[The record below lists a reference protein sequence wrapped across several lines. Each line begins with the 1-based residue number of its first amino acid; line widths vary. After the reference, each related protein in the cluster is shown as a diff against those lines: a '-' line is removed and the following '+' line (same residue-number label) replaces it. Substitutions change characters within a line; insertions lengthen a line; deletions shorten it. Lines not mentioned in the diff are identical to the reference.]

1 MGLVLRLGEHR
12 PPRVMVLAILLV
24 TAVVLIAWLAL
35 LSAAFLTRP
44 EVAGWARAHALVL
57 TEQNEPMVSWYWR
70 TAGLLRTLG
79 VLAGLVLPYLLI
91 VVFGLPDLSY
101 AGWQFVFVGYL
112 LGALYA
118 EVALVRPAQGR
129 AFLVPRTLGDYLPAR
144 LLLAQRALGIVLVV
158 GATAAF
164 VVVDGVAYGPG
175 RPWLMVPAVTGVA
188 LLALELLQR
197 WVVRR
202 PQPMWSPSLVAA
214 DDAIRSQS
222 VHSIAGSG
230 IALGLV
236 ALALITGYLASSRYQ
251 LLRWVFTVPT
261 LLIPLIAII
270 VCLHY
275 GHRSW
280 RVTRFDRRPA
290 VTSTC

>member
-1 MGLVLRLGEHR
+1 
-12 PPRVMVLAILLV
+12 MVLGIMLV
-24 TAVVLIAWLAL
+24 VAVVLIAGVAL
-35 LSAAFLTRP
+35 LRAAMLTRP
-44 EVAGWARAHALVL
+44 EMMGWARAHALVL
-57 TEQNEPMVSWYWR
+57 TEQNEPMVSWYLR

-79 VLAGLVLPYLLI
+79 VLAGLVFPPMLVLA
-91 VVFGLPDLSY
+91 FGLPNLSFG
-101 AGWQFVFVGYL
+101 GWQFVFTGYL

-118 EVALVRPAQGR
+118 EVALVRPCESR
-129 AFLVPRTLGDYLPAR
+129 AFLVPRRLVDYLPAR
-144 LLLAQRALGIVLVV
+144 LLFAQRALGAVLVI

-164 VVVDGVAYGPG
+164 GLVDGDAYGSGRPRLTYGSG
-175 RPWLMVPAVTGVA
+175 RPWLVVAGVTGLA

-230 IALGLV
+230 IALGMV
-236 ALALITGYLASSRYQ
+236 ALAQVTGYLASSEYQ
-251 LLRWVFTVPT
+251 LRWVTMPT
-261 LLIPLIAII
+261 LLIPLMAIG

-280 RVTRFDRRPA
+280 RVTRFDRRTGA
-290 VTSTC
+290 KSTC